1 MRSIPGSHTHHHGS
15 RRWTQMNADFSS
27 ELQTVNGENQ
37 HTVTLLFSLRSF
49 PGLIGVYR
57 RLSAA
62 KFHL

>member
-1 MRSIPGSHTHHHGS
+1 
-15 RRWTQMNADFSS
+15 MNADFSS

-62 KFHL
+62 KIHL